1 MSAHRRRHTPAPIA
15 PYDAIGKELESIVKE
30 LNEVLAA

>member
-1 MSAHRRRHTPAPIA
+1 LAKASKLF
-15 PYDAIGKELESIVKE
+15 GKELESIVKE